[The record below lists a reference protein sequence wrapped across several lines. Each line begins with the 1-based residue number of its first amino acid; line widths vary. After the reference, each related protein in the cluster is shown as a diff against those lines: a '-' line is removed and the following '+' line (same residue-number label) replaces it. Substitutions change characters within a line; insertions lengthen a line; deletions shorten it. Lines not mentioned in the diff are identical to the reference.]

1 MKPAIKETFKREIFK
16 TLGVGLCVLVWFGL
30 VWFSLVWF
38 GLVWCFETGSLYVSL
53 AQHNLHYVDHTG
65 LEITDID

>member
-1 MKPAIKETFKREIFK
+1 MHHAQLVAFLVWFD
-16 TLGVGLCVLVWFGL
+16 LVWFGL